1 MTKIFDNPANEMER
15 EIAEYIK
22 PLLTPEVEKKIEKDK
37 LTLGGCLKSCYDK
50 GKKYQVKTKGGGIAR
65 ISEEQHFKWVRE
77 YFGIKGTV
85 PVPSQE
91 EKPTE
96 AAKSGTLNIDLD
108 SLFD

>member
-15 EIAEYIK
+15 EIAEHIK
-22 PLLTPEVEKKIEKDK
+22 PLLTPEVEEKIEKDK
-37 LTLGGCLKSCYDK
+37 LTLDGCLKSCYDK
-50 GKKYQVKTKGGGIAR
+50 GKKYQVKTTGGGIAR

-85 PVPSQE
+85 PCQGT
-91 EKPTE
+91 KPAE
-96 AAKSGTLNIDLD
+96 AAKNGALNIDLD

>member
-1 MTKIFDNPANEMER
+1 MMKIFDNPANEMER

-22 PLLTPEVEKKIEKDK
+22 PLLTPEVEEKIEKDK

-50 GKKYQVKTKGGGIAR
+50 GKKYQVKTTGGGIAR

-77 YFGIKGTV
+77 YFGIKG
-85 PVPSQE
+85 PAPAPCQE
-91 EKPTE
+91 TKSAK
-96 AAKSGTLNIDLD
+96 AAKNGALNIDLD